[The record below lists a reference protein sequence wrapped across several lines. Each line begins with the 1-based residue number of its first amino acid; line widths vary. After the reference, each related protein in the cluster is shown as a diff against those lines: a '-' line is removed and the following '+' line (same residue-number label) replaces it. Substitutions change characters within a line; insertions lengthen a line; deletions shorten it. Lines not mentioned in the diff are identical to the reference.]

1 MSASPSPSSSSSSP
15 PLPLAIFR
23 RIPPYLIRF
32 VVYTVANETFE
43 IALPREI
50 YASFDASF
58 GQPLLVRWRAP
69 AHAQTVARV
78 GDAVKI
84 EIALSRLSRVIF
96 DRNFFFFLFRF
107 SLTFSRSRM
116 RYPVKLRISKHT
128 QGWRRGN
135 ERKIPLRFA
144 ISSRKGESRVYV
156 SKEII
161 SPPLHLFG
169 EGVTSARGSPI
180 WQGSFA
186 GIVARKLGRA
196 R

>member
-1 MSASPSPSSSSSSP
+1 MSASPSPSSSFLPSSP
-15 PLPLAIFR
+15 SARDFSTNSSLPYPFR
-23 RIPPYLIRF
+23 RVYRCRMIRERSTHRSIR
-32 VVYTVANETFE
+32 V
-43 IALPREI
+43 
-50 YASFDASF
+50 

-69 AHAQTVARV
+69 AHAQTAARV

-144 ISSRKGESRVYV
+144 ISSRRGESRVYV

-161 SPPLHLFG
+161 SVPLHLFG

>member
-1 MSASPSPSSSSSSP
+1 MKHSRSLYRERSTHRS
-15 PLPLAIFR
+15 
-23 RIPPYLIRF
+23 IR
-32 VVYTVANETFE
+32 V
-43 IALPREI
+43 
-50 YASFDASF
+50 

-69 AHAQTVARV
+69 AHAQTAARV

-144 ISSRKGESRVYV
+144 ISSRREESRVYV

-161 SPPLHLFG
+161 SPPPPFR
-169 EGVTSARGSPI
+169 RG
-180 WQGSFA
+180 GNECTRFANLA
-186 GIVARKLGRA
+186 GIVCRDRGAKVGPGSLIYDNSGREHRVKRGGNLAPARK
-196 R
+196 